1 MKVLM
6 FLLIFLFFGAFF
18 IVSNNNLKLNTR
30 ENINLFFSSYFSW
43 FDDLAQNTRTLVGN
57 VIKMDWFPKDFN
69 EHKVV

>member
-18 IVSNNNLKLNTR
+18 IVSNNNLKLNTK
-30 ENINLFFSSYFSW
+30 ENVSLFFSSYFSW
-43 FDDLAQNTRTLVGN
+43 FDDLTQNTKTLMGSV
-57 VIKMDWFPKDFN
+57 VRMDWFPKNLD